1 MRSLARLVLAASLPA
16 LLSAQ
21 SNFDAAVKAGEKLP
35 RLHSILVSR
44 HGEILLEHYYRGTKA
59 TSYENVKSASKSVIS
74 ALIGI
79 AIDRHLLPGVT
90 APLASYFPELAAA
103 NADPRKRRIT
113 IEDLL
118 TDRKST
124 HLNSSH
130 TDISRMP
137 SSA

>member
-74 ALIGI
+74 ALIGSLVGSALI
-79 AIDRHLLPGVT
+79 GWLFDRWFGT
-90 APLASYFPELAAA
+90 APWALIVMLFLGIGVAFRQIIRISGERPE
-103 NADPRKRRIT
+103 
-113 IEDLL
+113 
-118 TDRKST
+118 
-124 HLNSSH
+124 
-130 TDISRMP
+130 
-137 SSA
+137 